1 MYSKGV
7 TTNGI
12 IFLADTGVPS
22 LPVVLLFGKMNGERG
37 REWSRAETQLETV
50 QKVWGG
56 RGREGEQ
63 GLLEKVTGSAG
74 ARGINQSSVPSGNG
88 APLHWAPPCQ
98 AKHHTSS
105 PFCGCGGRAS
115 WRTPCPGAVG
125 EKKKKKEEDS

>member
-7 TTNGI
+7 TANGI

-56 RGREGEQ
+56 KGR
-63 GLLEKVTGSAG
+63 G
-74 ARGINQSSVPSGNG
+74 ARAARERDRVNG
-88 APLHWAPPCQ
+88 S
-98 AKHHTSS
+98 K
-105 PFCGCGGRAS
+105 GY
-115 WRTPCPGAVG
+115 
-125 EKKKKKEEDS
+125 